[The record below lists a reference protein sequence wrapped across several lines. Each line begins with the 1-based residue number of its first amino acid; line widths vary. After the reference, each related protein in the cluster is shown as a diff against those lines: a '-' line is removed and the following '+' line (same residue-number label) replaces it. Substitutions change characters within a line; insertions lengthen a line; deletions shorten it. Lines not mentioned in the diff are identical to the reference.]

1 MNLFFIYIFKAITF
15 QRVDIRGTRS
25 TGDRRRI
32 AWPEMLIVLVP
43 LFWAV
48 NIIVNALMYLRI
60 LEGNGGY
67 AFVNVQI
74 AAYQ

>member
-1 MNLFFIYIFKAITF
+1 
-15 QRVDIRGTRS
+15 
-25 TGDRRRI
+25 
-32 AWPEMLIVLVP
+32 MLIVLVP